1 MGLGDFFGKI
11 NSFLEEKYNGFSEFL
26 TDKGIPFDRYNTFL
40 ESHGIPPMWFNIF
53 LLILI
58 IVVIILL
65 TFLVFNSSVLLHI
78 SFFDVGANKLEGPI
92 FLTLKLDGESIFNQ
106 SVSAGEFQIEGI
118 NVGDV
123 LEVSAQYG
131 NYQLISPTKITI
143 SEKEMHLEFI
153 FKKIENKGSVQIR
166 LFDSETQTSISGAK
180 IKILDGIEIIF
191 EGTTDEDGIVKIPDL
206 ALSKP
211 LKVNIVAE
219 GYNDADT
226 TELFAANAT
235 KELSLEPKP
244 IALGEQ
250 GTITFNVTSSGETI
264 GDVKISVYNFE
275 TKTLIAE
282 EITDAAGI
290 ALLTV
295 PQGIA
300 LRYVA
305 SKEGFMKEDSAE
317 NNKNITLREKTKT
330 VNVYLDVG
338 GTSLTVSIEDEL
350 KTSVSGAIVS
360 LYSQNGLILDSNT
373 TDVFG
378 NIEFSGINVKAGGFV
393 SVFSQGYYP
402 TSVAVNPLLQTEL
415 TINLKKM
422 DLKTVAR
429 LQIFVTNQSN
439 KPVANANVEIFLAVD
454 KELPLFLPDAKTSIT
469 GLFLAQLEPD
479 KTYVVR
485 ASTEDLTASK
495 NITSV
500 SGDNKVELNLLPK
513 QKISTL
519 YVYGVDG
526 SLLANAKTT
535 IKTETTNLFDG
546 TTNEQGKIIFT
557 PGSAKSV
564 EVTIIGSDSTVYA
577 KVVDVAE
584 KIELHLQKLD
594 ISKEPKISFVGI
606 YDALGNKLNG
616 VKVNE
621 TYYLKFSVVWPKSQ
635 KTGEV
640 HVRLGEDSVQAAS
653 MDYSITGVDAISS
666 IQKEFGLFYSPNA
679 TTSTVNDLTVFGK
692 PGIKNKWVNLYY
704 NNPVGNTEFKVKVKI
719 ENAKDSELISLHYRA
734 ISFDGNKYYLDNPT
748 TLDLSSKF
756 KRLYAPTNDE
766 TINVFKD
773 LFECSQILCYSYSF
787 VDEYTKYSQFTPIVG
802 QVYGLD
808 LELYGIDALSGVL
821 EFSSPSLL
829 KNSHLNNVEDG
840 NLDYFIPKDLENYSL
855 NYTLALQKGEHKKI
869 RLYFT
874 AAKVGNSSIAL
885 KSGPLSLNKTLD
897 FVIAG
902 QKNLSVSLNSNGIIE
917 FGKPVVFTVQ
927 DNSGKVKDAVIRING
942 EKGLINI
949 FVQGDAT
956 DGKGKDGK
964 YSITDLPGGVYNY
977 EVRSQGHITITG
989 DFVVSK
995 FGIFDVKPEIE
1006 VRIPKGQTKRI
1017 YEFEVKNI
1025 SAFNLTNLG
1034 FEILRDDAK
1043 SFNISYKFVKTNLL
1057 AGAGTKVVVTAETD
1071 AQDVVYGDQDI
1082 LLSATIDTKEVVRQK
1097 VHLTFIANTD
1107 LDNSCLVVNPPELFV
1122 VMYDTPNKTY
1132 NGTLTLENKCEF
1144 EMVLNPQFVESES
1157 GLPMN
1162 ALRFSATSL
1171 SLKPGNVKNMQ
1182 FTLNSNVQAPTQGF
1196 FGEFF
1201 INLDTA
1207 YFRKQIPT
1215 KVQVI
1220 KGVGALALSTVP
1232 HLFLTGN
1239 QPMSI
1244 PLILQNMGNVPIRQV
1259 SISLQA
1265 YNNTPFTMGIPYDDV
1280 PASEYYSPL
1289 LNGPPTRPL
1298 YDSQGTYMQS
1308 LNPMN
1313 QWSPQGTAMNATSY
1327 VGNFIQP
1334 VPRIVPLILPGQSG
1348 AVMLYVKTPS
1358 PQKSN
1363 LALAY
1368 TILAQGYSQSD
1379 NAQVVAYTPIFVSI
1393 SSQKCL
1399 HAVGPSNEITMMSG
1413 KLNVFVENENLSI
1426 INECAEPVTL
1436 QLPTKDTVKGTNT
1449 SLELGAEELVLEPKQ
1464 STTVKSIL
1472 FAADE
1477 MDTAFSVKVV
1487 GVGAETQKQYDLTV
1501 LYKIRTGKAITGKGG
1516 AGSLPFAEK
1525 EIKQCDSES
1534 VTKTIFPKTNGVD
1547 CETSYCDG
1555 QKASEYLLAKI
1566 KSFVS
1571 DFDNKSSKYAA
1582 TLQSTNCDVAK
1593 GSCDFEKIGLVNPQF
1608 TMYLMNDRLSDTYLQ
1623 ELINSSTSQKLHLKS
1638 VAILPTN
1645 DYDVEA
1651 QSQILLNK
1659 LYVDS
1664 SFEKCG
1670 KYTVQLQGAFQIV
1683 SGSMQR
1689 ESYNVFVKTD
1699 YEKTKEC
1706 EPKIS
1711 SISLF
1716 LPFDNKATKD
1726 SAYGFMMA
1734 FIDSDKTVSG
1744 LDSIAKELSKKLF
1757 NQERVGSG
1765 KTNSLYLMRGT
1776 LKGKMFDVEIKSDS
1790 QMITTYITIN
1800 NELDLTNASIKNDLF
1815 NAISGFLQGNFI
1827 GCIKDGQKKASV
1839 ESAGEVKEGA
1849 YKLTSCTPVSV
1860 NYGAETCEFTVYGPG
1875 AGLASLF
1882 LTPDN
1887 TNGYTAKITDQSGSS
1902 IDDITFYSGK
1912 PSKYNVEL
1920 NFTDPSVAMTGA
1932 KDNPL
1937 KIVLRP
1943 NSGEDLTSD
1952 VPFTACGVDPA
1963 TFVSGVVNS
1972 GLKASE
1978 YYAQTNWSGAP
1989 ESKDGCDVFK
1999 EVQAK
2004 TKASFLSGKTQSG
2017 QVCSGSNV
2025 KALTNEIN
2033 NNFWKAT
2040 GAAGTAG
2047 FAACMASE
2055 AVLGKM
2061 KFLGPFGWGA
2071 ALFTCGIVTTDLVGT
2086 SVYANHRA
2094 NVASGLSSMNTL
2106 DGIHDWM
2113 ASDWYTGGF
2122 LFDDYSQGVPQENLQ
2137 GEGLSDTGAGALGAA
2152 SKLRMGLIKTV
2163 LTPAEETVVLNL
2175 HNTMGDAMT
2184 RIPNVPQLLATE
2196 GDYKKFL
2203 EYLKTQPG
2211 NQDFAKAYDEFLEL
2225 AKRKN
2230 MVGQE
2235 AQLFETGLKG
2245 AKESTFKGMT
2255 DSLKKVTSLEK
2266 ELVIANADKIAKDQ
2280 IVINLKAELVAI
2292 TDPDPAKL
2300 VAKQAAK
2307 QAEIS
2312 VAETAASTAA
2322 TKVSDIGTNLTTAK
2336 TDFPTKFSSAKTSFA
2351 PQKDTLGKLKTGASK
2366 GWNFTKGLIKGA
2378 ASAIAANET
2387 YKLVWMKVMEESMQ
2401 INSFAITLPDK
2412 FVKYNS
2418 YEFSVIAKSKSEYI
2432 GEITETETQHTINF
2446 CKADNLQRGFIEDG
2460 VLLAPDEPE
2469 GGPISPEDVTKLPKE
2484 CSAYADLFQK
2494 YGEVLSTTTN
2504 GGMNGKDIIAQ
2515 MSNESGYNP
2524 VAKSKTNALGL
2535 GQFIQS
2541 TFCGITKEL
2550 ANGQH
2555 TDFTSKFNNNI
2566 LKQYGASTWS
2576 EFNAKTCTPL
2586 LTQCNGGILIPTSD
2600 KCNYDVAKDPRT
2612 NPEIS
2617 VMYTAILEAKNF
2629 KAEGSKRAAIE
2640 AYVVGGACILGDG
2653 KYNYNGKCATN
2664 IKNNPVDKGNYWAKY
2679 QKRYAVADTC
2689 LNATGSSNAQA
2700 NTTQPAT
2707 GKIKIEGPVL
2717 FVGDSITVGKYYNYW
2732 NDVAGKNA
2740 QCGVVSGR
2748 GKHILKYLE
2757 SNCTLADKDICG
2769 EKNGKPICDGSNK
2782 DFSGKFEDYKTVVVL
2797 AGINN
2802 LASGDTA
2809 DITKQELTQIYNFF
2823 DKKEIDVLALT
2834 VMPLCTDKFANNT
2847 DSLQDKIKAI
2857 NIWIKT
2863 KPNKIVGAVDAYS
2876 AFLAGNTGDKKYY
2889 TSDCI
2894 HLNPDGKQLASSLLS
2909 QQVDVS

>member
-1 MGLGDFFGKI
+1 MGSEGFFGRI
-11 NSFLEEKYNGFSEFL
+11 NSFLDEKYTAFSEFL

-53 LLILI
+53 LIILI
-58 IVVIILL
+58 IVVIVLL
-65 TFLVFNSSVLLHI
+65 TFLVFNTSVILHL
-78 SFFDVGANKLEGPI
+78 SFSDVGANKLGGPI
-92 FLTLKLDGESIFNQ
+92 FLNLKLDDESVFSQ
-106 SVSAGEFQIEGI
+106 SVNAGEIIINEV

-123 LEVSAQYG
+123 LSVSAKYSD
-131 NYQLISPTKITI
+131 YELISPSQITI
-143 SEKEMHLEFI
+143 SEKEMSQEFI

-166 LFDSETQTSISGAK
+166 LFDAETQTSVSGAQ
-180 IKILDGIEIIF
+180 IKILDGENILF
-191 EGTTDEDGIVKIPDL
+191 EGTTDEEGVVNVSDL
-206 ALSKP
+206 TLAKP
-211 LKVNIVAE
+211 LKVSVIAE
-219 GYNDADT
+219 GYNDAET
-226 TELFAANAT
+226 TELFSSGAT

-250 GTITFNVTSSGETI
+250 GTITFKVTSNGETI

-275 TKTLIAE
+275 TKNLISE
-282 EITDAAGI
+282 EITDAEGT
-290 ALLTV
+290 ALVTV
-295 PQGIA
+295 PQGIV

-338 GTSLTVSIEDEL
+338 GTSLTVSVEDES
-350 KTSVSGAIVS
+350 KIAVSGAIVA

-378 NIEFSGINVKAGGFV
+378 NIEFFGINVKAGGFV

-402 TSVAVNPLLQTEL
+402 TSVQVNPLLQTEL
-415 TINLKKM
+415 TIQLKKI
-422 DLKTVAR
+422 DLKSSAR
-429 LQIFVTNQSN
+429 LQIFVTDKAN
-439 KPVANANVEIFLAVD
+439 KPVSNAGVEIFLVGD

-469 GLFLAQLEPD
+469 GLYLAQLEPD
-479 KTYVVR
+479 KTYDVR
-485 ASTEDLTASK
+485 ASTEELTASK
-495 NITSV
+495 TITSV
-500 SGDNKVELNLLPK
+500 SGDNKVELVLLPK

-526 SLLANAKTT
+526 SLLQNAKTT

-546 TTNEQGKIIFT
+546 ITDEKGTIVFT

-564 EVTIIGSDSTVYA
+564 EVTVIALDSTVYT
-577 KVVDVAE
+577 KIVDVAE
-584 KIELHLQKLD
+584 KMELHLQKLD
-594 ISKEPKISFVGI
+594 ISKEPKISFIGI
-606 YDALGNKLNG
+606 YDSIGNKLNG

-621 TYYLKFSVVWPKSQ
+621 TYYLKFSVVWPKAQ

-640 HVRLGEDSVQAAS
+640 HVRLGEDNVPAVS
-653 MDYSITGVDAISS
+653 MDYSIIGADSISAV
-666 IQKEFGLFYSPNA
+666 QKEFGLFYSPNA

-704 NNPVGNTEFKVKVKI
+704 NNPIGNTEFKVKMKV
-719 ENAKDSELISLHYRA
+719 ENAKDLQQVQLHYRS

-766 TINVFKD
+766 TLNVFKD

-787 VDEYTKYSQFTPIVG
+787 VDEYTKYSLFTPIVG
-802 QVYGLD
+802 QIYGLD
-808 LELYGIDALSGVL
+808 LELYGLDDVSGVL
-821 EFSSPSLL
+821 EFSSLSLL
-829 KNSHLNNVEDG
+829 KNSYLNNIDDG
-840 NLDYFIPKDLENYSL
+840 NLESFVPKDLENYSL
-855 NYTLALQKGEHKKI
+855 NYSLALQKGETKKI

-897 FVIAG
+897 FIIAG
-902 QKNLSVSLNSNGIIE
+902 QKNMSVSLSSNGIIE
-917 FGKPVVFTVQ
+917 FGKPIVFTVQ
-927 DNSGKVKDAVIRING
+927 DNSGKVKDAVVRVSG

-949 FVQGDAT
+949 FVKGDAT
-956 DGKGKDGK
+956 GGKGKDGK
-964 YSITDLPGGVYNY
+964 YIITDLSGGIYNY
-977 EVRSQGHITITG
+977 EVRSPGHITITG
-989 DFVVSK
+989 NFVVTK

-1006 VRIPKGQTKRI
+1006 VAIPKGQTKRV

-1025 SAFNLTNLG
+1025 SAFSLTNLG
-1034 FEILRDDAK
+1034 FEVLRDDAK
-1043 SFNISYKFVKTNLL
+1043 AFNISYKFVKTNLL
-1057 AGAGTKVVVTAETD
+1057 AGNTTKIVVTAETN

-1107 LDNSCLVVNPPELFV
+1107 LDNSCLVVTPPELSV
-1122 VMYDTPNKTY
+1122 VMYDTQNKTY

-1144 EMVLNPQFVESES
+1144 EMVLNPQFVEASS
-1157 GLPMN
+1157 GLPIN
-1162 ALRFSATSL
+1162 ALRFSGTSL
-1171 SLKPGNVKNMQ
+1171 SLKPGNIKNMQ
-1182 FTLNSNVQAPTQGF
+1182 FTLNNTALVPSQGF

-1215 KVQVI
+1215 KVQVV
-1220 KGVGALALSTVP
+1220 KGFGALALSTVQ

-1239 QPMSI
+1239 QPMSV
-1244 PLILQNMGNVPIRQV
+1244 PLILQNLGNVPIRQV
-1259 SISLQA
+1259 TIMIQP
-1265 YNNTPFTMGIPYDDV
+1265 YNNTPFTMDIPYDDTV
-1280 PASEYYSPL
+1280 ASEYYNPL

-1313 QWSPQGTAMNATSY
+1313 QWSPQGVAMNATSF

-1334 VPRIVPLILPGQSG
+1334 VPRIIPQVFPGQSG
-1348 AVMLYVKTPS
+1348 AVMLYAKTPS

-1368 TILAQGYSQSD
+1368 TIVAQGYSQSD
-1379 NAQVVAYTPIFVSI
+1379 NAPVVAYTPLFVSI

-1399 HAVGPSNEITMMSG
+1399 HALAPSNEITIMSG
-1413 KLNVFVENENLSI
+1413 KLGSYVENENLSI
-1426 INECAEPVTL
+1426 INECAEPVAL
-1436 QLPTKDTVKGTNT
+1436 QLPAKDTVKGTNT
-1449 SLELGAEELVLEPKQ
+1449 TLEVGTEEIVLDPKQ
-1464 STTVKSIL
+1464 TVNVKSVL
-1472 FAADE
+1472 FANDE
-1477 MDTAFSVKVV
+1477 MDTAFSVNLK
-1487 GVGAETQKQYDLTV
+1487 GVGTETQKQYDLTV
-1501 LYKIRTGKAITGKGG
+1501 LYKIRTGKAIAGNGG
-1516 AGSLPFAEK
+1516 AGALAFAEK
-1525 EIKQCDSES
+1525 EIKECDSEK

-1555 QKASEYLLAKI
+1555 QKATEYLLAKI

-1571 DFDNKSSKYAA
+1571 EYDNKSSKYAA

-1593 GSCDFEKIGLVNPQF
+1593 GSCDFQKIGLVNPTF
-1608 TMYLMNDRLSDTYLQ
+1608 TMYLMNDRISDTYLQ
-1623 ELINSSTSQKLHLKS
+1623 ELINSSQKLHLKS
-1638 VAILPTN
+1638 VAVLPTK

-1651 QSQILLNK
+1651 QSEILLNK

-1664 SFEKCG
+1664 AFEKCG

-1699 YEKTKEC
+1699 FEKTKEC
-1706 EPKIS
+1706 EPKVS
-1711 SISLF
+1711 SASLF

-1726 SAYGFMMA
+1726 SVYGFMMG
-1734 FIDSDKTVSG
+1734 FVDSDKTVSG
-1744 LDSIAKELSKKLF
+1744 LDALAKELSKKLF
-1757 NQERVGSG
+1757 NQERTDAG
-1765 KTNSLYLMRGT
+1765 KPNTLYLARGT
-1776 LKGKMFDVEIKSDS
+1776 LKGKMFDIEMKNEGSNV
-1790 QMITTYITIN
+1790 TTIITIN

-1815 NAISGFLQGNFI
+1815 NAISSFLQGNFI
-1827 GCIKDGQKKASV
+1827 GCMKDDGKKASV

-1849 YKLTSCTPVSV
+1849 YKLTSCTPVNV
-1860 NYGAETCEFTVYGPG
+1860 NYGTETCEFTVYGPG

-1882 LTPDN
+1882 LN
-1887 TNGYTAKITDQSGSS
+1887 NEKTNGYTAKIIDQSGSS
-1902 IDDITFYSGK
+1902 AENITFYSGK
-1912 PSKYNVEL
+1912 PQKYKVEL
-1920 NFTDPSVAMTGA
+1920 NFTDPVSAITSA
-1932 KDNPL
+1932 KDSPL
-1937 KIVLRP
+1937 KIILRP
-1943 NSGEDLTSD
+1943 NSGEDLTGD
-1952 VPFTACGVDPA
+1952 VPFTACGVDPV

-1978 YYAQTNWSGAP
+1978 YYAQTNWSGPP

-2033 NNFWKAT
+2033 TNFWKAT
-2040 GAAGTAG
+2040 GAAGATG

-2071 ALFTCGIVTTDLVGT
+2071 ATFTCGIITADLVGT

-2094 NVASGLSSMNTL
+2094 NVATGLSSLNTL

-2122 LFDDYSQGVPQENLQ
+2122 LLDDYSQGVPEDNSQ
-2137 GEGLSDTGAGALGAA
+2137 GQGLSDTGAGALGAA
-2152 SKLRMGLIKTV
+2152 TKLRIKGPGGIKETFFTPVELDTV
-2163 LTPAEETVVLNL
+2163 SQFNDDLVE
-2175 HNTMGDAMT
+2175 AMKEPIQT
-2184 RIPNVPQLLATE
+2184 ELLKETE
-2196 GDYKKFL
+2196 GDPKKLFESLAKDNPKFKSSYNKFL
-2203 EYLKTQPG
+2203 T
-2211 NQDFAKAYDEFLEL
+2211 L
-2225 AKRKN
+2225 AKEKGFEN
-2230 MVGQE
+2230 NPE
-2235 AQLFETGLKG
+2235 ELFKEGLSKKQTLVFNEMQGAIKDAASVDKKIAELETKKG
-2245 AKESTFKGMT
+2245 
-2255 DSLKKVTSLEK
+2255 VLEK
-2266 ELVIANADKIAKDQ
+2266 EFDDLVKSGKNLVEVNTKLNNVESELDTLKLNA
-2280 IVINLKAELVAI
+2280 E
-2292 TDPDPAKL
+2292 
-2300 VAKQAAK
+2300 
-2307 QAEIS
+2307 
-2312 VAETAASTAA
+2312 AAS
-2322 TKVSDIGTNLTTAK
+2322 KSLDEGM
-2336 TDFPTKFSSAKTSFA
+2336 SAVE
-2351 PQKDTLGKLKTGASK
+2351 KDLKPSKLGKNISK

-2378 ASAIAANET
+2378 ASAIAANEA
-2387 YKLVWMKVMEESMQ
+2387 YKAMWMYVMGNSMQ

-2418 YEFSVIAKSKSEYI
+2418 YEFSVIAKSKSEYL
-2432 GEITETETQHTINF
+2432 GEITETDTQHTINF

-2484 CSAYADLFQK
+2484 CSAYADLFRK
-2494 YGEVLSTTTN
+2494 YGEVLSQITN
-2504 GGMNGKDIIAQ
+2504 GGMDGKDIIAQ

-2550 ANGQH
+2550 ANNQH
-2555 TDFTSKFNNNI
+2555 ADFTSKFNNNI

-2576 EFNAKTCTPL
+2576 EFNAKTCAPL

-2600 KCNYDVAKDPRT
+2600 KCSYDVAKDPRT
-2612 NPEIS
+2612 NPELA

-2653 KYNYNGKCATN
+2653 KYNYSGKCATN

-2679 QKRYAVADTC
+2679 QKRYAAADTC
-2689 LNATGSSNAQA
+2689 LNAEGTVPSQTPSAQ
-2700 NTTQPAT
+2700 TMQK
-2707 GKIKIEGPVL
+2707 KIKIEGPVL

-2732 NDVAGKNA
+2732 KNVAGKNA

-2748 GKHILKYLE
+2748 AKHILKYLE
-2757 SNCTLADKDICG
+2757 SNCSLTDAEICG
-2769 EKNGKPICDGSNK
+2769 EKNGKAICDGSNSE
-2782 DFSGKFEDYKTVVVL
+2782 FSGKFEDYETVVVL

-2802 LASGDTA
+2802 IASGDAA
-2809 DITKQELTQIYNFF
+2809 DTTKKELQQIYDFF
-2823 DKKEIDVLALT
+2823 GKKSIDVLALT
-2834 VMPLCTDKFANNT
+2834 VMPICTSSFASNT
-2847 DSLQDKIKAI
+2847 NSQQDKLKAI
-2857 NIWIKT
+2857 NAWIKT
-2863 KPNKIVGAVDAYS
+2863 KPTSVVSVVDTYDY
-2876 AFLAGNTGDKKYY
+2876 FLSGNIGNKKYY
-2889 TSDCI
+2889 ASDCI
-2894 HLNPDGKQLASSLLS
+2894 HLNAEGKQLASSLLA